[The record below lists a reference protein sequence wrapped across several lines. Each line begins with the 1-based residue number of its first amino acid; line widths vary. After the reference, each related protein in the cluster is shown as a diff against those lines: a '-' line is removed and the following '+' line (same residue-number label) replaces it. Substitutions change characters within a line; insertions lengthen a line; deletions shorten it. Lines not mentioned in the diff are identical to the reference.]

1 MNDRLV
7 VLVTAKDKTEARRIA
22 RKLLQK
28 KLAACVNF
36 VPVESMFSW
45 DGDIQEEDEVLMIIK
60 TKTDA
65 FDDLM
70 SAVKMTHSYD
80 TPEIVGTPIILGSR
94 EYLKWIDNVVKD

>member
-1 MNDRLV
+1 MNDHLV
-7 VLVTAKDKTEARRIA
+7 VLITAKDKAEARRIA

-36 VPVESMFSW
+36 VPVESMFVW
-45 DGDIQEEDEVLMIIK
+45 DGEIQEEDEVLMIVK

-70 SAVKMTHSYD
+70 STVKIAHSYD
-80 TPEIVGTPIILGSR
+80 TPEIIGAPIILGSR
-94 EYLKWIDNVVKD
+94 EYLKWIDHAVKD

>member
-1 MNDRLV
+1 MNDHLV
-7 VLVTAKDKTEARRIA
+7 VFITAKDKAEARRIA

-36 VPVESMFSW
+36 IPVESMFAW
-45 DGDIQEEDEVLMIIK
+45 EGEIQEEDEVLMVVK

-70 SAVKMTHSYD
+70 TAVKIAHSYD
-80 TPEIVGTPIILGSR
+80 TPEIIGAPVILGSR
-94 EYLKWIDNVVKD
+94 EYLKWIDHVVKD